1 MQTARN
7 RDISSGRKI
16 KSIPLLNREPRLLGF
31 LLGGLGRDPAADT
44 KYGLF
49 FQALKRRFNLVA
61 CYDLSLQGYS
71 RFWAAALNFHPN
83 RRMWKERYYK
93 NLYAFNQRSRNAI
106 HIQQSLFGEVD
117 FVIQVGVLFDA
128 YWSRMPASNLIYTDY
143 TARLSAMSPY
153 RFRSPLSGAKL
164 TKWLD
169 YESRAFQHAK
179 HIFTRSEF
187 VRKDI
192 VEFYGISKE
201 KVSAV
206 GGGVNFDPFP
216 FPKSPHPGKSP
227 MFFFVGSEFMR
238 KGGDLLLR
246 AFAFVRE
253 RYPNA
258 CLRILTRDSI
268 PAYLPLENVEIIPYV
283 WNRLKISCF
292 YEEADVFVHPARE
305 ETWGDVL
312 LEAAAYGVPSIGVS
326 GGAMDEIIKNGE
338 TGILIPPEDVEALA
352 NAMIVL
358 LKNVDLRISYGAAA
372 RTRAESYF
380 TWDRVVDRMSTTIES
395 IFRKE

>member
-1 MQTARN
+1 MQTTRI
-7 RDISSGRKI
+7 RDISSSKKI
-16 KSIPLLNREPRLLGF
+16 TSVPSTNGEPRLLGF

-49 FQALKRRFNLVA
+49 FQALSRQFNLIG

-71 RFWAAALNFHPN
+71 RFLAGALNFHPN

-93 NLYAFNQRSRNAI
+93 NLYAFNQRSRNAVR
-106 HIQQSLFGEVD
+106 IQNSLLGEVD
-117 FVIQVGVLFDA
+117 FVIQLGVLFDA
-128 YWSRMPASNLIYTDY
+128 YWSRRPMSNLIYTDY
-143 TARLSAMSPY
+143 TARLSAISPY

-164 TKWLD
+164 AKWLD
-169 YESRAFQHAK
+169 YESRAFQRAK

-187 VRKDI
+187 VRNDI
-192 VEFYGISKE
+192 VESYGISKK

-216 FPKSPHPGKSP
+216 SPKPPRPGQSP

-238 KGGDLLLR
+238 KGGDLLLQ
-246 AFAFVRE
+246 AFALVRE
-253 RYPNA
+253 RYPSA
-258 CLRILTRDSI
+258 RLRVLTRDSI
-268 PAYLPLENVEIIPYV
+268 PAYLPLVNVEIMPYV
-283 WNRLKISCF
+283 WNRSMICCF
-292 YEEADVFVHPARE
+292 YEEADIFVLPARE

-326 GGAMDEIIKNGE
+326 GGAMDEVIKNGE
-338 TGILIPPEDVEALA
+338 TGILIPPEDVGALA
-352 NAMIVL
+352 DAMSML
-358 LKNVDLRISYGAAA
+358 LKNVDLRTSYGVAA
-372 RTRAESYF
+372 RKHAKSYF
-380 TWDRVVDRMSTTIES
+380 TWDRVVERMSTTIES

>member
-1 MQTARN
+1 MARN
-7 RDISSGRKI
+7 RDIFSSK
-16 KSIPLLNREPRLLGF
+16 KNTSVPLTNSEPRLLGF
-31 LLGGLGRDPAADT
+31 LLGGIGRDPAADT

-49 FQALKRRFNLVA
+49 FHALSKRFNLVG

-71 RFWAAALNFHPN
+71 RFLAATLNFHPN

-106 HIQQSLFGEVD
+106 RIQNNLLGEVD
-117 FVIQVGVLFDA
+117 FVIQVGVLFDS
-128 YWSRMPASNLIYTDY
+128 YWSKRPASNLIYTDY
-143 TARLSAMSPY
+143 TARLSAISPY
-153 RFRSPLSGAKL
+153 HFRSPLSGAKL

-169 YESRAFQHAK
+169 YESRAFQRAK

-192 VEFYGISKE
+192 VESYGISPE

-206 GGGVNFDPFP
+206 GGGVNFAPFP
-216 FPKSPHPGKSP
+216 APKPPRPGKSP

-246 AFAFVRE
+246 AFALVRE
-253 RYPNA
+253 LYPSA
-258 CLRILTRDSI
+258 CLRILTRDPI
-268 PAYLPLENVEIIPYV
+268 PAFLPLENVEIIPYV
-283 WNRLKISCF
+283 WNRLKIRYF
-292 YEEADVFVHPARE
+292 YEEADIFVLPARE

-326 GGAMDEIIKNGE
+326 GGVMDEVIKNGE
-338 TGILIPPEDVEALA
+338 TGILIPREDVKTLA
-352 NAMIVL
+352 DAMIVL
-358 LKNVDLRISYGAAA
+358 LKNADLRTSYGIAA
-372 RTRAESYF
+372 RKRAKSYF
-380 TWDRVVDRMSTTIES
+380 TWDQVVERMSTTIES